1 MTTKAAS
8 TSSLLAAGSNPAL
21 LPSASCS
28 APEPIRST
36 GGARY
41 SLVVES
47 DAAHREVAQ
56 RLRYRVFANE
66 PGFTITDDGTGRDHD
81 RFDEYCDHLLVRDNL
96 SDEFVGC
103 YRMLPPHKVIG
114 AGGYY
119 SATEFDLAG
128 LDPTGQRIVEMGR
141 ACVLPEHRNGSVLSL
156 MWAGILHYIEI
167 TGYDWV
173 MGCVSVPMQLTP
185 EDQPGVNVRGVR
197 DLLLA
202 RHAIEDSRF
211 VQPYRPVVVDGR
223 TLDEI
228 EPPARTKVP
237 PLLNGYLRLG
247 AQICG
252 EPAHDPEFGVADF
265 VALLGFATVNTRYLD
280 RLRSAAATFD
290 AR

>member
-8 TSSLLAAGSNPAL
+8 TPAL
-21 LPSASCS
+21 LSAAPCS
-28 APEPIRST
+28 TPEPIRSP
-36 GGARY
+36 GRARY

-56 RLRYRVFANE
+56 RLRYRVFADE
-66 PGFTITDDGTGRDHD
+66 PGFTIADDGTGRDHD
-81 RFDEYCDHLLVRDNL
+81 RFDEHCDHLLVRDNHT
-96 SDEFVGC
+96 DEFVGC
-103 YRMLPPHKVIG
+103 YRMLPPHKVSA

-119 SATEFDLAG
+119 TATEFDLTG
-128 LDPTGQRIVEMGR
+128 LDPEGQRIVEMGR
-141 ACVLPEHRNGSVLSL
+141 ACVMPEHRNGSVLSL

-173 MGCVSVPMQLTP
+173 MGCVSVPMRLAP
-185 EDQPGVNVRGVR
+185 EDEPGVNVRGVR
-197 DLLLA
+197 DMLLA
-202 RHAIEDSRF
+202 RHAVTPERF
-211 VQPYRPVVVDGR
+211 VHPYRPVEVDGR
-223 TLDEI
+223 TLDEL
-228 EPPARTKVP
+228 EPPARAKVP

-252 EPAHDPEFGVADF
+252 EPAHDPDFGVADF